1 MRDEQNFRFRL
12 GLALACVMVLL
23 SVGSLFYTPYDPYAM
38 SPAQR
43 FLAPSLTHLFGTD
56 QFGRDNFSRAITG
69 ARYSLFVAAA
79 TVFLSGTVG
88 ISVGLFIGYAGGAA
102 EAVIMRLTDAL
113 ASFPG
118 VLTALVAVTVCGGGK
133 YTIIPALAIAF
144 LPSYIRIARSGAQQC
159 KNREYIAAERVCGA
173 STGRILFRHILPNL
187 FSSVV
192 PAVVIGLSNAILAE
206 SGMSYLG
213 LGIQPPTP
221 SWGRMLSEGQAFLL
235 KAPWEALSAGL
246 MIFLTVLGF
255 HSLGDSIS
263 LGKAP
268 VHVFGKK
275 SAD

>member
-1 MRDEQNFRFRL
+1 MRDEQKFQFRL
-12 GLALACVMVLL
+12 GLALTCVMLLL
-23 SVGSLFYTPYDPYAM
+23 SVGSLIRTPFDPYAM
-38 SPAQR
+38 NTAQR
-43 FLAPSLTHLFGTD
+43 FLPPGPVHWFGTD

-88 ISVGLFIGYAGGAA
+88 VSVGLLVGYVGGAA
-102 EAVIMRLTDAL
+102 EAAVMRLTDAL

-173 STGRILFRHILPNL
+173 STARILFRHILPNL
-187 FSSVV
+187 LQSIV

-221 SWGRMLSEGQAFLL
+221 SWGRMLSEGQAYLL

-246 MIFLTVLGF
+246 MIFITVLGF
-255 HSLGDSIS
+255 HNLGDSIS
-263 LGKAP
+263 LGNAP
-268 VHVFGKK
+268 KK
-275 SAD
+275 S